1 MRPVGVL
8 SGGAQCRLALELSD
22 PIVVNRRKWRIMQIL
37 FYYLFI
43 FGDVMRLITYEE
55 IHKRIVQSK

>member
-37 FYYLFI
+37 FYY
-43 FGDVMRLITYEE
+43 
-55 IHKRIVQSK
+55 